1 MHSFPLLNR
10 PQQIGEH
17 KAEPWLHYPL
27 TLIWDECEIICL
39 FGPAV
44 LQSGP
49 VWCFISRHLH
59 AQNSVNPLFVF
70 KHLSW
75 LLCVSL
81 SPYWLLWA
89 LCLAGCQWSWSGR
102 QPAVGDDAWF
112 QRCVTA
118 DSGSVLSVFP
128 AACLTVCLSEYQSAC
143 LWLHTQVSPPVCLPA
158 GIRFTK
164 PVLRCILIKSNIK
177 LFFNWFIHD

>member
-1 MHSFPLLNR
+1 MTPLPTDINLKWVWN
-10 PQQIGEH
+10 H
-17 KAEPWLHYPL
+17 FF
-27 TLIWDECEIICL
+27 L

-49 VWCFISRHLH
+49 VWCFIYHHLR

-81 SPYWLLWA
+81 SPRWLLWA
-89 LCLAGCQWSWSGR
+89 VCLAGCQWSWSGR
-102 QPAVGDDAWF
+102 QPAIGDVAWF

-118 DSGSVLSVFP
+118 DSGSVLSV
-128 AACLTVCLSEYQSAC
+128 CLSICLCEHLSVCYCARLPFRLSICPPACRSLSYQGC
-143 LWLHTQVSPPVCLPA
+143 LKHLHKKHYSFGQLTF
-158 GIRFTK
+158 I
-164 PVLRCILIKSNIK
+164 
-177 LFFNWFIHD
+177 WFIHDRK